1 MKIAIIFCF
10 FLTLTVNVYSQ
21 NDSILKYTFNEE
33 NVVASAIDGS
43 WKSEKTGNSFICI
56 KDTTVLKLIPKK
68 YYKYFTDK
76 IIYHAGFLVFEK
88 QTKKL
93 PFILIEN
100 SGNPHLVYFREKNN
114 VPLGDAESFNLFIA
128 KGETRKEDTLYIGG
142 DSNNQTFQE
151 FLRTE

>member
-1 MKIAIIFCF
+1 MKITIIFCF

-68 YYKYFTDK
+68 
-76 IIYHAGFLVFEK
+76 
-88 QTKKL
+88 
-93 PFILIEN
+93 IL
-100 SGNPHLVYFREKNN
+100 
-114 VPLGDAESFNLFIA
+114 
-128 KGETRKEDTLYIGG
+128 
-142 DSNNQTFQE
+142 
-151 FLRTE
+151 